1 MGTLIDFSQYKKQR
15 EVELK
20 EYQKL
25 SDDFYTVAYELFIY
39 ELSTQVLP
47 LMKIL
52 EWEMIYLNENGE
64 LSFAVKD
71 TNKE

>member
-1 MGTLIDFSQYKKQR
+1 MGILIDFSQYKKQR

-25 SDDFYTVAYELFIY
+25 GDDFYIVAYELFIY
-39 ELSTQVLP
+39 ELSTQILP

-52 EWEMIYLNENGE
+52 EWEMIYLNENGD
-64 LSFAVKD
+64 LSFALKD
-71 TNKE
+71 NNEE